1 MGLEPTACQFVLMLP
16 KDRFVNCVYTVKISQ
31 QFKWLGIPYTVIFA
45 HAVCK
50 PAHSNERGPLLGKV

>member
-1 MGLEPTACQFVLMLP
+1 MLP